1 MGAFKDDLSEQDKK
15 YGEAIIEVRNIKNV
29 GHWFL
34 KKSKLPSEMEGNF
47 LKNPDGTLIEQSIK
61 LFNFLKEF
69 GTWLDIDDI
78 TLGMIHAGFRY

>member
-1 MGAFKDDLSEQDKK
+1 MGAFKDDMSEQDKK

-34 KKSKLPSEMEGNF
+34 KKTKLPSETEGNF